1 MSKVDTSL
9 ELRVELVI
17 DAPGQLNLPQ
27 AIGRLDVLLDG
38 GGDIGVNDLFCF
50 LGNYQGYQGGCEVL

>member
-1 MSKVDTSL
+1 M
-9 ELRVELVI
+9 ELVI

-27 AIGRLDVLLDG
+27 TIGRLDVLLDG